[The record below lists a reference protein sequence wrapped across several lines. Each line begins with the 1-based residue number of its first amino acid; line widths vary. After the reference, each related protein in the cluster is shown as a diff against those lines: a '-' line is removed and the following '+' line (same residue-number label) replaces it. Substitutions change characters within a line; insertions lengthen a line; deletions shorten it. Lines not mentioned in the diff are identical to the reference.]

1 MEGDNDRVGDIRF
14 QTRISAVV
22 AVAVADSL
30 IHSFTKQQ
38 MKLLTERME
47 LANK

>member
-22 AVAVADSL
+22 AVADLL

>member
-22 AVAVADSL
+22 AVADLL
-30 IHSFTKQQ
+30 IHSFVH
-38 MKLLTERME
+38 EA
-47 LANK
+47 ANEVANGVDGVSE